1 MGLNKISNSLVIEEI
16 YEAKREEYEIDID
29 RKYKEKRSISVINDT
44 LDAIQS
50 LCRKNITK

>member
-29 RKYKEKRSISVINDT
+29 RKYMKKEV
-44 LDAIQS
+44 LV
-50 LCRKNITK
+50 L

>member
-29 RKYKEKRSISVINDT
+29 RK
-44 LDAIQS
+44 
-50 LCRKNITK
+50 